1 MRQSSSFVS
10 ENFLQPQKNSSLSKS
25 RTTVPNS
32 GDPCY
37 NTNLFKIFNLKTNT
51 YKEASLR
58 DIRALSRHVR
68 FRSESTL
75 YSNIGSYQPEYAI
88 VAYSLTEEVLQSLM
102 TFYQIN
108 PILYQEICQRQ
119 VFDKALVL
127 NEDSHYYNLIMH
139 QEYSHKDQ
147 SLIKMIEM
155 KNHRTLL
162 ILTD

>member
-37 NTNLFKIFNLKTNT
+37 NTNLFKIFNLKT
-51 YKEASLR
+51 
-58 DIRALSRHVR
+58 
-68 FRSESTL
+68 
-75 YSNIGSYQPEYAI
+75 NIGSYQPEYAI